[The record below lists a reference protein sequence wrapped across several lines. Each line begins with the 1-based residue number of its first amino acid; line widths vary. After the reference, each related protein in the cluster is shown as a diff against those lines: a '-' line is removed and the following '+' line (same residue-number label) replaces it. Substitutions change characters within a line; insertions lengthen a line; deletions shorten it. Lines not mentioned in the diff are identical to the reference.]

1 MAMIASLAP
10 WANKTELVAE
20 EVRKHGQCIDE
31 LQRKTHKL
39 TCCVQKVPTCLR
51 KYNFGMNYKI
61 IDLQAS
67 FTKLCNDLS
76 AEVASRK

>member
-31 LQRKTHKL
+31 LQRKTDKL
-39 TCCVQKVPTCLR
+39 TWSDVTERIGNLEDEIQSLR
-51 KYNFGMNYKI
+51 KMA
-61 IDLQAS
+61 QR
-67 FTKLCNDLS
+67 TKVLFF
-76 AEVASRK
+76 V